1 MLHKSNTRPRRGQG
15 AATRTRR
22 AYFDV
27 RFGQLHVRTAFPATG
42 GFDEQTPLLCLH
54 PADGT
59 GRLFERFIAAMAE
72 RRSVYAPD
80 LPGCGESDPPP
91 ADAGLGAGA
100 AAIEDF
106 AADLRLR
113 RVDLLGVGD
122 GSQIALDVA
131 ASAPALVRRIVLIGA
146 SALNRLTSRSPE
158 CLLVMTG
165 EPSAQ
170 LRQRAQALRSNLE
183 VLEVPECADDAGAL
197 AADALAERLT
207 AFLDRR

>member
-1 MLHKSNTRPRRGQG
+1 MPSRHAPG
-15 AATRTRR
+15 ALTQTRR

-42 GFDEQTPLLCLH
+42 GFDEQAPLLCLH
-54 PADGT
+54 PRDGT

-91 ADAGLGAGA
+91 VGAGLGAGA
-100 AAIEDF
+100 EAIQDF

-113 RVDLLGVGD
+113 RIDLLAVGD
-122 GSQIALDVA
+122 GSQIALNVA
-131 ASAPALVRRIVLIGA
+131 ASAPNLVRRMVLIGA
-146 SALNRLTSRSPE
+146 NALDRLTSLSPG
-158 CLLVMTG
+158 CLVVMTG
-165 EPSAQ
+165 EASAQ
-170 LRQRAQALRSNLE
+170 LRQRAKALRPNVE
-183 VLEVPECADDAGAL
+183 VLEAPECADDGA
-197 AADALAERLT
+197 AVGADVLAERLT